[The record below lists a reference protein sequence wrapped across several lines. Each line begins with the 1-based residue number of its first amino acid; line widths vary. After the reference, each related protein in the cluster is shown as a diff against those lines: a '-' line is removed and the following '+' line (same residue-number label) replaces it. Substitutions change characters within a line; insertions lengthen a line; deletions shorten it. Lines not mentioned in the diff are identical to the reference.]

1 MATKDIVGR
10 LGEELAAQHLVRSG
24 WKILERNWR
33 GGGGEADLIAL
44 DGATAVLV
52 EVKTRTSAQ
61 YGIPASAVTKPKL
74 AQMHRVLAAWLETQ
88 TAQWFEVRLDVI
100 SVLLEPGADPDL
112 EHFQAVA

>member
-61 YGIPASAVTKPKL
+61 YGIPASAVTQTKL
-74 AQMHRVLAAWLETQ
+74 ARMRCVLSAWLAEQ

-100 SVLLEPGADPDL
+100 SVLLEPGADPEL
-112 EHFQAVA
+112 EHFRAVS